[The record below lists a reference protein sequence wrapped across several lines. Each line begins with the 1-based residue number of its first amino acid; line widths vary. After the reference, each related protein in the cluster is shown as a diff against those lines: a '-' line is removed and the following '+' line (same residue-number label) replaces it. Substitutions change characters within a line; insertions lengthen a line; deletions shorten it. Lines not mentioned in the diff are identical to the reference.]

1 MGDSISVGSMLPEV
15 YSILIL
21 DLFRSNPG
29 KTYRSIDIRAWINS
43 QLTVLKI
50 QEMYPAEFEY
60 MKSGRIRW
68 KNQLTNSFGRLT
80 KAGCLHNHDG
90 MYEITSEGLNAL
102 GTLNLAICLEGN
114 NSSLRIVYRLGEAYA
129 LSDLSELPK
138 KLIGL
143 SRYKELQVNKRKS
156 PPQLLNDVG
165 WPYIRKQLG
174 KSLD

>member
-29 KTYRSIDIRAWINS
+29 KTYRSVDIRAWINS

-80 KAGCLHNHDG
+80 KAGCLQ
-90 MYEITSEGLNAL
+90 ITMV
-102 GTLNLAICLEGN
+102 CM
-114 NSSLRIVYRLGEAYA
+114 RLLVKG
-129 LSDLSELPK
+129 
-138 KLIGL
+138 
-143 SRYKELQVNKRKS
+143 
-156 PPQLLNDVG
+156 
-165 WPYIRKQLG
+165 
-174 KSLD
+174 